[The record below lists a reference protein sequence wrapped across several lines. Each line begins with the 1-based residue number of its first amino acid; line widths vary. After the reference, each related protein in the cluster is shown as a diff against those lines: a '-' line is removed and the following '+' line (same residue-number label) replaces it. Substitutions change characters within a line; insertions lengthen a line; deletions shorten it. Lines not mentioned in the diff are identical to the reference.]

1 MRCLGAEDMDY
12 SIVSHAP
19 SRSFPEG
26 DPFLAAAGDEAPI
39 TIHLGGKSLPD
50 GEKTA
55 VLVELTT
62 ECLGVHTG
70 ESGGGE
76 GSNMLGFARYR
87 NGDDPPSNL
96 IELVRQ
102 PNSDEAALEA
112 ARAVFQAA
120 GFEVVVSADQQ
131 GRIIDR
137 LVRPKYNDALRFLDE
152 GLAEAADIDLT
163 CRLGLGY
170 ADGPIER
177 VQRGGLVHH
186 HEVSQRLFETYGT
199 PGFAPAR
206 RAQVAK
212 QRRDTDE

>member
-1 MRCLGAEDMDY
+1 MDY
-12 SIVSHAP
+12 AIISHGP
-19 SRSFPEG
+19 SRSFAEG
-26 DPFLAAAGDEAPI
+26 DDFLANAVHEASI
-39 TIHLGGKSLPD
+39 TVHVGGGGGAD
-50 GEKTA
+50 VAKTA

-70 ESGGGE
+70 EDAGNE

-102 PNSDEAALEA
+102 PNSDEAALKA
-112 ARAVFQAA
+112 ARAVFEEA
-120 GFEVVVSADQQ
+120 GFQVVVSADQQ

-152 GLAEAADIDLT
+152 GLAAAADIDLT

-170 ADGPIER
+170 PDGPIER
-177 VQRGGLVHH
+177 VHRGGLVHH
-186 HEVSQRLFETYGT
+186 YEVSQRLFGTYGG

-206 RAQVAK
+206 RAHVAK
-212 QRRDTDE
+212 LRADADE

>member
-1 MRCLGAEDMDY
+1 MAYALVTHG
-12 SIVSHAP
+12 P

-26 DPFLAAAGDEAPI
+26 DAFLSAAVEDASVVV
-39 TIHLGGKSLPD
+39 HLGGGAEADSS
-50 GEKTA
+50 KTA
-55 VLVELTT
+55 ILVELTT

-70 ESGGGE
+70 ESAGTE

-102 PNSDEAALEA
+102 PASDDAAIA
-112 ARAVFQAA
+112 AGRAVFEEA
-120 GFEVVVSADQQ
+120 GFQVVVSADQQ

-152 GLAEAADIDLT
+152 GLAAAADIDLT

-177 VQRGGLVHH
+177 VERGGLLHH
-186 HEVSQRLFETYGT
+186 YGVSQRLFETYGT

-212 QRRDTDE
+212 QRAGRDE

>member
-1 MRCLGAEDMDY
+1 MDY
-12 SIVSHAP
+12 AIISHGP

-26 DPFLAAAGDEAPI
+26 DDFLANAVREASISIHVGGGAEADAA
-39 TIHLGGKSLPD
+39 
-50 GEKTA
+50 KTA

-70 ESGGGE
+70 EDAGKE

-102 PNSDEAALEA
+102 PNSEEAALEA
-112 ARAVFQAA
+112 ARAVFEEA
-120 GFEVVVSADQQ
+120 GFQVVVSADQQ

-152 GLAEAADIDLT
+152 GLAAAADIDLT

-177 VQRGGLVHH
+177 VERGGLVHH
-186 HEVSQRLFETYGT
+186 YEVSQRLFETYGA

-206 RAQVAK
+206 RAHVAK
-212 QRRDTDE
+212 QRADADE

>member
-1 MRCLGAEDMDY
+1 MDY
-12 SIVSHAP
+12 AIISHGP

-26 DPFLAAAGDEAPI
+26 DEFWSNAAREASI
-39 TIHLGGKSLPD
+39 SIHLGGGAEAD
-50 GEKTA
+50 AAKTA

-70 ESGGGE
+70 EDAGKE

-102 PNSDEAALEA
+102 PNSDAAALEA
-112 ARAVFQAA
+112 ARAVFEEA
-120 GFEVVVSADQQ
+120 GFQVVVSADQQ

-152 GLAEAADIDLT
+152 GLAAAADIDLT

-177 VQRGGLVHH
+177 VERGGLVHH
-186 HEVSQRLFETYGT
+186 YEVSQRLFETYGA

-206 RAQVAK
+206 RAHVAK
-212 QRRDTDE
+212 QRADADE

>member
-1 MRCLGAEDMDY
+1 MDY
-12 SIVSHAP
+12 AIISHGP
-19 SRSFPEG
+19 SRSFPDG
-26 DPFLAAAGDEAPI
+26 DDFLTNAVREASI
-39 TIHLGGKSLPD
+39 TVHVGGGAEAD
-50 GEKTA
+50 TAKTA

-62 ECLGVHTG
+62 ECLGVYTG
-70 ESGGGE
+70 EDAGKE

-102 PNSDEAALEA
+102 PNSDEAALDA
-112 ARAVFQAA
+112 ARAVFEGA
-120 GFEVVVSADQQ
+120 GFQVAISADQQ

-152 GLAEAADIDLT
+152 GLAAAADIDLT

-177 VQRGGLVHH
+177 VERGGLVHH
-186 HEVSQRLFETYGT
+186 YEVSQRLFETYGT
-199 PGFAPAR
+199 PGYAPAR

-212 QRRDTDE
+212 QRADNNE

>member
-1 MRCLGAEDMDY
+1 MDY
-12 SIVSHAP
+12 AIISHGP

-26 DPFLAAAGDEAPI
+26 DDFLANAVREASVSIHVGGGAEADAA
-39 TIHLGGKSLPD
+39 
-50 GEKTA
+50 KTA

-70 ESGGGE
+70 EDAGKE

-102 PNSDEAALEA
+102 PNSEEAALEA
-112 ARAVFQAA
+112 ARAVFEKA
-120 GFEVVVSADQQ
+120 GFQVVVSADQQ

-152 GLAEAADIDLT
+152 GLAAAADIDLT

-177 VQRGGLVHH
+177 VERGGLVHH
-186 HEVSQRLFETYGT
+186 YEVSQRLFETYGA

-206 RAQVAK
+206 RAHVAK
-212 QRRDTDE
+212 QRAVADE

>member
-1 MRCLGAEDMDY
+1 MNYAIITHGQ
-12 SIVSHAP
+12 

-26 DPFLAAAGDEAPI
+26 DAFLQGAVADAPV
-39 TIHLGGKSLPD
+39 TIHLGGGAEPD
-50 GEKTA
+50 STKTA

-62 ECLGVHTG
+62 ECLGVYTG
-70 ESGGGE
+70 EEAGTE

-87 NGDDPPSNL
+87 NGDDAPSGL
-96 IELVRQ
+96 IELVHQ
-102 PNSDEAALEA
+102 PASDADALEA
-112 ARAVFQAA
+112 ARAVFETA
-120 GFEVVVSADQQ
+120 GFQVVVCGDQQ

-152 GLAEAADIDLT
+152 GLAAASDIDLT

-177 VQRGGLVHH
+177 VERGGLVHH
-186 HEVSQRLFETYGT
+186 YEVSQRLFETYGA

-212 QRRDTDE
+212 SRADGNG

>member
-1 MRCLGAEDMDY
+1 MDY
-12 SIVSHAP
+12 ALISHGL

-26 DPFLAAAGDEAPI
+26 DGFLQGAAPAAAVA
-39 TIHLGGKSLPD
+39 IHLGGGSAPD
-50 GEKTA
+50 PSKTA

-70 ESGGGE
+70 EEAGKE

-102 PNSDEAALEA
+102 PESDAGALEA
-112 ARAVFQAA
+112 ARAVFEAA
-120 GFEVVVSADQQ
+120 GFQVVISADQQ
-131 GRIIDR
+131 GRIVDR

-152 GLAEAADIDLT
+152 GLAAAADIDLT

-170 ADGPIER
+170 ADGPVER
-177 VQRGGLVHH
+177 VERGGLVHH
-186 HEVSQRLFETYGT
+186 YEVSQRLFEVTGAAGY
-199 PGFAPAR
+199 APAR
-206 RAQVAK
+206 RAQVAR
-212 QRRDTDE
+212 QRADRDD